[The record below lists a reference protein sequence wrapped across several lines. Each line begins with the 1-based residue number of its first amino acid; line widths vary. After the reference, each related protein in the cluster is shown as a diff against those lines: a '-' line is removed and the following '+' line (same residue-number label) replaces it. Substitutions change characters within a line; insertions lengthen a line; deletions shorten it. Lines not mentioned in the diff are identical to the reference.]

1 MNRAAVHAE
10 GTCDAPRAGGTPGAS
25 TFGKGNPCAC
35 GTPGA
40 GSSRGASGPPTA
52 RRQRGAAVV
61 SALIV
66 VAIVAAL
73 TTSLFQ
79 RQTASTRRME
89 NELARVQARAML
101 AGGIDWARL
110 VVRDH
115 GRREPTTRGDQIW
128 ATPVL
133 DTRIERPGDDRVA
146 VFSGGVQDEQGKFNL
161 YNLARNGVPQPEQEE
176 ILRRLLGALELP
188 DTLAAQI
195 VDIVASAQPP
205 VLAADAPNNPARPA
219 PPARAPLP
227 RGVDEV
233 AALLGLEPPMRNAL
247 RRTMTLLPSAT
258 QVNVNTAPA
267 EVIAALV
274 PGLSLAQARALAGE
288 RDRGN
293 WFNNAGD
300 FANRLAGT
308 GVKTPAPAVSTNS
321 SWFLASGTVVYER
334 ARVSMQALMRS
345 APPAAPET
353 LWTRETP

>member
-1 MNRAAVHAE
+1 MSRRAVHAQASCC
-10 GTCDAPRAGGTPGAS
+10 GHGRGGEV
-25 TFGKGNPCAC
+25 
-35 GTPGA
+35 
-40 GSSRGASGPPTA
+40 
-52 RRQRGAAVV
+52 RQRGAAVV

-79 RQTASTRRME
+79 RQTASTRRVE

-146 VFSGGVQDEQGKFNL
+146 VFSGGVQDEQGKYNL
-161 YNLARNGVPQPEQEE
+161 YNLARNGVAQPEQEE
-176 ILRRLLGALELP
+176 ILRRLLGTLELP
-188 DTLAAQI
+188 DTLAARI
-195 VDIVASAQPP
+195 VDIVAAAQPP
-205 VLAADAPNNPARPA
+205 ALAADAPNTAAQPGPL
-219 PPARAPLP
+219 ARAPLP

-233 AALLGLEPPMRNAL
+233 AALLDLEPPMRNAL

-293 WFNNAGD
+293 WFNNTGD

>member
-1 MNRAAVHAE
+1 M
-10 GTCDAPRAGGTPGAS
+10 TPA
-25 TFGKGNPCAC
+25 CA
-35 GTPGA
+35 
-40 GSSRGASGPPTA
+40 RG
-52 RRQRGAAVV
+52 RRERGAAVV
-61 SALIV
+61 SALII

-73 TTSLFQ
+73 TTSLVQ
-79 RQTASTRRME
+79 RQTASTRRVE

-146 VFSGGVQDEQGKFNL
+146 VFSGGVEDEQGKYNL

-176 ILRRLLGALELP
+176 VLRRLLNTLQLP
-188 DTLAAQI
+188 DTLAARI
-195 VDIVASAQPP
+195 IDIVASAQPP
-205 VLAADAPNNPARPA
+205 VQAADAPTTPANTPQ
-219 PPARAPLP
+219 ARAPLP

-247 RRTMTLLPSAT
+247 RRTMTLLPAASS
-258 QVNVNTAPA
+258 VNVNTAPA

-274 PGLSLAQARALAGE
+274 PGLSLSQARAMAGE

-293 WFNNAGD
+293 WFNNTGD

-308 GVKTPAPAVSTNS
+308 GVKTPAPSVATNS
-321 SWFLASGTVVYER
+321 GWFLASGTVVYER
-334 ARVSMQALMRS
+334 ARVSMQALVRS
-345 APPAAPET
+345 APPAAPDT
-353 LWTRETP
+353 IWTREIP

>member
-1 MNRAAVHAE
+1 MKRLSAQ
-10 GTCDAPRAGGTPGAS
+10 AS
-25 TFGKGNPCAC
+25 
-35 GTPGA
+35 
-40 GSSRGASGPPTA
+40 RE
-52 RRQRGAAVV
+52 RGAAVV
-61 SALIV
+61 SALII

-79 RQTASTRRME
+79 RQTASTRRVE

-146 VFSGGVQDEQGKFNL
+146 VFSGGVQDEQGKYNL
-161 YNLARNGVPQPEQEE
+161 YNLARNGVPQPEQEDV
-176 ILRRLLGALELP
+176 LRRLLNTLQLP
-188 DTLAAQI
+188 DTLAARMI
-195 VDIVASAQPP
+195 DIVASAQPP
-205 VLAADAPNNPARPA
+205 VQAADAPSTPGKA
-219 PPARAPLP
+219 PQARAPLP

-247 RRTMTLLPSAT
+247 RRTMTLLPAAT
-258 QVNVNTAPA
+258 SVNVNTAPA

-274 PGLSLAQARALAGE
+274 PGLSLSQARAMAGE

-293 WFNNAGD
+293 WFNNTGD

-308 GVKTPAPAVSTNS
+308 GVKTPAPSVSTNS
-321 SWFLASGTVVYER
+321 GWFLASGTVVYER
-334 ARVSMQALMRS
+334 ARVSMQALVRS
-345 APPAAPET
+345 APPAAPDT
-353 LWTRETP
+353 IWTREIP

>member
-1 MNRAAVHAE
+1 
-10 GTCDAPRAGGTPGAS
+10 
-25 TFGKGNPCAC
+25 
-35 GTPGA
+35 
-40 GSSRGASGPPTA
+40 
-52 RRQRGAAVV
+52 
-61 SALIV
+61 
-66 VAIVAAL
+66 VAAL

-79 RQTASTRRME
+79 RQTASTRRVE

-115 GRREPTTRGDQIW
+115 GRREPITRGDQVW

-133 DTRIERPGDDRVA
+133 DTRIERPDDDRVA
-146 VFSGGVQDEQGKFNL
+146 VFSGGVQDEQGKYNL

-176 ILRRLLGALELP
+176 VLRRLLNTLQLP
-188 DTLAAQI
+188 DTLAARM

-205 VLAADAPNNPARPA
+205 ALAADAASGANNPAQSA
-219 PPARAPLP
+219 PEARAPLP

-247 RRTMTLLPSAT
+247 RRTMTLLPAAT
-258 QVNVNTAPA
+258 SVNVNTAPA

-274 PGLSLAQARALAGE
+274 PGLSLAQARAMAGE

-293 WFNNAGD
+293 WFNNIGD

-321 SWFLASGTVVYER
+321 GWFMASGTVVYER
-334 ARVSMQALMRS
+334 ARVSMQALVRS
-345 APPAAPET
+345 APPAAPDT
-353 LWTRETP
+353 IWTREIP

>member
-1 MNRAAVHAE
+1 MMRIRHRPKLRATVRE
-10 GTCDAPRAGGTPGAS
+10 
-25 TFGKGNPCAC
+25 
-35 GTPGA
+35 
-40 GSSRGASGPPTA
+40 
-52 RRQRGAAVV
+52 RGAAVV

-79 RQTASTRRME
+79 RQTASTRRVE

-115 GRREPTTRGDQIW
+115 GRREPITRGDQVW

-133 DTRIERPGDDRVA
+133 DTRIERPDDDRVA
-146 VFSGGVQDEQGKFNL
+146 VFSGGVQDEQGKYNL

-176 ILRRLLGALELP
+176 VLRRLLNTLQLS
-188 DTLAAQI
+188 DTLAARM

-205 VLAADAPNNPARPA
+205 ALAADAGSAPNNAAQAA
-219 PPARAPLP
+219 PQARAPLP

-233 AALLGLEPPMRNAL
+233 AALLGLETPMRNAL
-247 RRTMTLLPSAT
+247 RRTMTLLPAAT
-258 QVNVNTAPA
+258 SVNVNTAPA

-274 PGLSLAQARALAGE
+274 PGLSLAQARAMAGE

-293 WFNNAGD
+293 WFNNTGD

-321 SWFLASGTVVYER
+321 GWFMASGTVVYER
-334 ARVSMQALMRS
+334 ARVSMQALVRS
-345 APPAAPET
+345 APPAAPDT
-353 LWTRETP
+353 IWTREIP

>member
-1 MNRAAVHAE
+1 MRY
-10 GTCDAPRAGGTPGAS
+10 T
-25 TFGKGNPCAC
+25 
-35 GTPGA
+35 
-40 GSSRGASGPPTA
+40 PTA
-52 RRQRGAAVV
+52 LRQRGAAVV

-79 RQTASTRRME
+79 RQTASTRRVE

-101 AGGIDWARL
+101 ASGIDWARL

-146 VFSGGVQDEQGKFNL
+146 VFSGGVQDEQGKYNL

-176 ILRRLLGALELP
+176 ILRRLLGMLELP
-188 DTLAAQI
+188 DTLAARI

-205 VLAADAPNNPARPA
+205 ALAANASNTGPNAAPNATPNATPDTAPNTAARPG
-219 PPARAPLP
+219 PQARAPLP

-258 QVNVNTAPA
+258 TVNVNTAPA

-274 PGLSLAQARALAGE
+274 PGLSLAQARAMAGE

-293 WFNNAGD
+293 WFNNTGD

-308 GVKTPAPAVSTNS
+308 GVKTPAPSVSTNS
-321 SWFLASGTVVYER
+321 GWFLASGTVVYER

-353 LWTRETP
+353 IWTRETP

>member
-1 MNRAAVHAE
+1 MNGAVVHAH
-10 GTCDAPRAGGTPGAS
+10 
-25 TFGKGNPCAC
+25 
-35 GTPGA
+35 
-40 GSSRGASGPPTA
+40 GASGA
-52 RRQRGAAVV
+52 RSTPSAARQRGAAVV

-79 RQTASTRRME
+79 RQTASTRRVE

-146 VFSGGVQDEQGKFNL
+146 VFSGGVQDEQGKYNL
-161 YNLARNGVPQPEQEE
+161 YNLARNGVPQPEQED
-176 ILRRLLGALELP
+176 ILRRLLGTLELP
-188 DTLAAQI
+188 ETLAARI

-205 VLAADAPNNPARPA
+205 ALAADATNAAARPG
-219 PPARAPLP
+219 PQARAPLP

-258 QVNVNTAPA
+258 TVNVNTAPA

-274 PGLSLAQARALAGE
+274 PGLSLAQAHAMAGE

-293 WFNNAGD
+293 WFNNTGD

-308 GVKTPAPAVSTNS
+308 GVKTPAPSVSTNS
-321 SWFLASGTVVYER
+321 GWFLASGTVVYER

-353 LWTRETP
+353 IWTRETP

>member
-1 MNRAAVHAE
+1 MSRAAVHVQA
-10 GTCDAPRAGGTPGAS
+10 T
-25 TFGKGNPCAC
+25 
-35 GTPGA
+35 
-40 GSSRGASGPPTA
+40 SRGHGGRGAA
-52 RRQRGAAVV
+52 RQRGAAVV

-79 RQTASTRRME
+79 RQTASTRRVE

-133 DTRIERPGDDRVA
+133 DTRIERPDDDRVA
-146 VFSGGVQDEQGKFNL
+146 VFSGGVQDEQGKYNL
-161 YNLARNGVPQPEQEE
+161 YNLARNGVAQPEQEE

-188 DTLAAQI
+188 DTLAARI
-195 VDIVASAQPP
+195 VDIVAAAQPP
-205 VLAADAPNNPARPA
+205 ALAADAPNTAAQPGPV
-219 PPARAPLP
+219 ARAPLP
-227 RGVDEV
+227 RGVDEI
-233 AALLGLEPPMRNAL
+233 AALLDLEPPMRNAL

-293 WFNNAGD
+293 WFNNTGD

-308 GVKTPAPAVSTNS
+308 GVKTPAPAVATNS

>member
-1 MNRAAVHAE
+1 VHY
-10 GTCDAPRAGGTPGAS
+10 T
-25 TFGKGNPCAC
+25 
-35 GTPGA
+35 
-40 GSSRGASGPPTA
+40 PTA
-52 RRQRGAAVV
+52 LRQRGAAVV

-79 RQTASTRRME
+79 RQTASTRRVE

-146 VFSGGVQDEQGKFNL
+146 VFSGGVQDEQGKYNL

-176 ILRRLLGALELP
+176 VLRRLLGTLELP
-188 DTLAAQI
+188 DTLAARI

-205 VLAADAPNNPARPA
+205 ALAANASNTGPNATPNATPDTAPNTAARPG
-219 PPARAPLP
+219 PQARAPLP

-258 QVNVNTAPA
+258 TVNVNTAPA

-274 PGLSLAQARALAGE
+274 PGLSLAQARAMAGE

-293 WFNNAGD
+293 WFNNTGD

-308 GVKTPAPAVSTNS
+308 GVKTPAPSVSTNS
-321 SWFLASGTVVYER
+321 GWFLASGTVVYER

-353 LWTRETP
+353 IWTRETP

>member
-1 MNRAAVHAE
+1 MNGAVVHAH
-10 GTCDAPRAGGTPGAS
+10 
-25 TFGKGNPCAC
+25 
-35 GTPGA
+35 
-40 GSSRGASGPPTA
+40 GASGA
-52 RRQRGAAVV
+52 RSIPSAARQRGAAVV

-79 RQTASTRRME
+79 RQTASTRRVE

-146 VFSGGVQDEQGKFNL
+146 VFSGGVQDEQGKYNL
-161 YNLARNGVPQPEQEE
+161 YNLARNGVPQPEQED
-176 ILRRLLGALELP
+176 ILRRLLGTLELP
-188 DTLAAQI
+188 ETLAARI

-205 VLAADAPNNPARPA
+205 ALAADTTNTAARPG
-219 PPARAPLP
+219 PQARAPLP

-258 QVNVNTAPA
+258 TVNVNTAPA

-274 PGLSLAQARALAGE
+274 PGLSLAQARAMAGE

-293 WFNNAGD
+293 WFNNTGD

-308 GVKTPAPAVSTNS
+308 GVKTPAPSVSTNS
-321 SWFLASGTVVYER
+321 GWFLASGTVVYER

-353 LWTRETP
+353 IWTRETP